1 MQSAREGMLKIV
13 ADALR
18 RAPAEQAPLLAW
30 PLVCGVK
37 VAERTEATGFKD
49 GVLSVNVP
57 DETWRAQLGAMA
69 PQYLLGLERM
79 IGRHVERVE
88 FIAVAGRKKR

>member
-1 MQSAREGMLKIV
+1 MQPAREGLLKIV

-37 VAERTEATGFKD
+37 VAERTEATGFQD
-49 GVLSVNVP
+49 GVLNINVP
-57 DETWRAQLGAMA
+57 DETWRAQLQSMA
-69 PQYLLGLERM
+69 PQYLAGLERM
-79 IGRHVERVE
+79 IGKQVSRVE
-88 FIAVAGRKKR
+88 FVAISGKRRR

>member
-1 MQSAREGMLKIV
+1 MQSAREGLLKIV

-18 RAPAEQAPLLAW
+18 RAPADQAPLLAW

-37 VAERTEATGFKD
+37 VAERTQATGFKD
-49 GVLSVNVP
+49 GVLNVAVP
-57 DETWRAQLGAMA
+57 DETWRSQLQSMA

-79 IGRHVERVE
+79 IGKHVERVE
-88 FIAVAGRKKR
+88 FCVIAGKKK